1 MTEQGLPDHRCTAP
15 FHYRGS
21 SAVAKGCCRLRR
33 GSAGFP
39 VTGSPVQRTARGT
52 DRTKQLGQALVEA
65 GLVIALFVIVVL
77 GMIEFG
83 YAFMALNVITQATT
97 AGARA
102 GAALQVGNRGTCG
115 TIIDSSAVDGNPN
128 GLVRR
133 QIGGTATVTNVT
145 VTQTPDPNVLCSGI
159 CCTFTGSN
167 IPTVTVTVTGN
178 LPYFFGLLGSSSLSF
193 TRSET
198 FRDEGR

>member
-1 MTEQGLPDHRCTAP
+1 MRQ
-15 FHYRGS
+15 
-21 SAVAKGCCRLRR
+21 RR
-33 GSAGFP
+33 D
-39 VTGSPVQRTARGT
+39 QRA
-52 DRTKQLGQALVEA
+52 QALVET

-83 YAFMALNVITQATT
+83 YAFMALNMITQATT

-102 GAALQVGNRGTCG
+102 AAALQVGSRGTCG
-115 TIIDSSAVDGNPN
+115 TITDKSAVDGNPN
-128 GLVRR
+128 GIVRR
-133 QIGGTATVTNVT
+133 QIGGIATVTNVT
-145 VTQTPDPNVLCSGI
+145 VTQNPDPNVLCSGI
-159 CCTFTGSN
+159 CCTFIGSN

-178 LPYFFGLLGSSSLSF
+178 LPHLFGLLGSGALGGF

>member
-1 MTEQGLPDHRCTAP
+1 MTEQGLPNHRCTAS

-65 GLVIALFVIVVL
+65 GLVIALFVIVVV

-97 AGARA
+97 DRARA
-102 GAALQVGNRGTCG
+102 GTALQVGIRRTCG
-115 TIIDSSAVDGNPN
+115 QIIDTRAGELTLN
-128 GLVRR
+128 GR
-133 QIGGTATVTNVT
+133 
-145 VTQTPDPNVLCSGI
+145 
-159 CCTFTGSN
+159 
-167 IPTVTVTVTGN
+167 
-178 LPYFFGLLGSSSLSF
+178 
-193 TRSET
+193 E
-198 FRDEGR
+198 